1 MRKYSNRRYSS
12 ADTGDFIVVETW
24 ERHRLW
30 GIKHHCCLL
39 TSILQLTESTSL
51 PTPVY
56 LVLDFFHI
64 CLFTMKVV
72 FFPRETTAKKMFP
85 DILPLLNRCLLNR
98 PLYLSWP
105 SPFFTGTSCIALK
118 NAGPKSGLETSNAND
133 THSLALLTQQ
143 TSIVSCSNIIK
154 TAHPSAEPS

>member
-1 MRKYSNRRYSS
+1 MCTN
-12 ADTGDFIVVETW
+12 AWLFVTGVFHSDFIVETW

-30 GIKHHCCLL
+30 GIKYHCLL
-39 TSILQLTESTSL
+39 TSILQLTESASL
-51 PTPVY
+51 PIPVY
-56 LVLDFFHI
+56 LVLNVFHI
-64 CLFTMKVV
+64 CLFTTKVV
-72 FFPRETTAKKMFP
+72 FFPRETTPKKRFP
-85 DILPLLNRCLLNR
+85 DMLPHLKRCLLNR